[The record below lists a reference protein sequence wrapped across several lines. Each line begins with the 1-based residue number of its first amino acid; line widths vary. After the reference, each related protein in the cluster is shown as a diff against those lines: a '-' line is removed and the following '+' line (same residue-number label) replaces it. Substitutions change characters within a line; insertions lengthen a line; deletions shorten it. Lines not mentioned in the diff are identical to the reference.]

1 MNALHFQKLNPHFKF
16 NRIFLYNQAGFNRDG
31 TMKKIIIPLNHAGL
45 HNKYI
50 NELPESKKL
59 DYNSQNLL
67 SKYRNEIYKNNNIN
81 GRYDAI
87 SSPKKKIKILRPKL
101 LKSSN
106 LLKKIDF
113 NLNISEDLNDSTELN
128 ISPYNSERKNLE
140 NSFSNKS
147 KNKLINLTE
156 INNNVVN
163 LKNKNNISITGIEQ
177 TETGNIKLPF
187 INNKKNTNINSSF
200 NNINDSQIQNKTVEI
215 NNIDKNI
222 NNKNTNFDENSQ
234 KDIFKNV
241 NHSIENKK
249 TKLKVNDIQRS
260 IDDYK
265 RMNKYIDKDENLDS
279 KIFINTKLLKS
290 TRKKLNFH
298 NFDDDYSDNSMSEEM
313 LKRKEKDK
321 YMLYEKNK
329 KFIDKNKI
337 CDSMK
342 YRASIIPNLNLDK
355 DFRKVKQFESIV
367 TKMKRAQIELPYFRK
382 ANK

>member
-1 MNALHFQKLNPHFKF
+1 M
-16 NRIFLYNQAGFNRDG
+16 
-31 TMKKIIIPLNHAGL
+31 
-45 HNKYI
+45 
-50 NELPESKKL
+50 
-59 DYNSQNLL
+59 
-67 SKYRNEIYKNNNIN
+67 
-81 GRYDAI
+81 
-87 SSPKKKIKILRPKL
+87 
-101 LKSSN
+101 KSSN

>member
-81 GRYDAI
+81 GRYDVI

-187 INNKKNTNINSSF
+187 INNKKNSNINSSF

>member
-163 LKNKNNISITGIEQ
+163 IKNKNNISITGIEQ